1 MIFWESKIWEFENLK
16 FWRTKVAIFTCGQVT
31 QFSPSCLLH
40 LPSPQTA
47 RILNIR
53 WRGIEGRGR
62 EEGRGG
68 GGRGEGRGRG
78 EGIGEGKIHTSAS
91 NSISC
96 VALMAGACSIA
107 NGVVAVCVMRTSPM
121 LYDTFI
127 YICGRDKKMT
137 KSSVRKRCYIM
148 KRWRE

>member
-1 MIFWESKIWEFENLK
+1 MDKSRSSHHLAYYIFHLHKQLEFKTSDGEVSRE
-16 FWRTKVAIFTCGQVT
+16 RT
-31 QFSPSCLLH
+31 
-40 LPSPQTA
+40 
-47 RILNIR
+47 
-53 WRGIEGRGR
+53 
-62 EEGRGG
+62 
-68 GGRGEGRGRG
+68 GEGRGKRGEGERRG

-91 NSISC
+91 DSISC
-96 VALMAGACSIA
+96 VALMAGACSVA

-148 KRWRE
+148 KR